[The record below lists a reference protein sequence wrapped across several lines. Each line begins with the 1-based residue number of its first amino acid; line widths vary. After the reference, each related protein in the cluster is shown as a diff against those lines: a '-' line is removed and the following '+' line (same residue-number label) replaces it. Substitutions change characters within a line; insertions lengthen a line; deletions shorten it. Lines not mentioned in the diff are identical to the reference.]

1 MCRMKLFQVL
11 LTTTHSRNY
20 RRIGGEWGIESSGGT
35 KLCENQKKKKRKE
48 ILFGWTRPPR
58 HADLFGW
65 DAVSRHSSSLVYVC
79 FFDSNDQ
86 IIIIIINCKS
96 SSKCSS
102 ASRRIGFSWVDERVG
117 ETKKNNNNNQ
127 RPRDFYRKIIETGGG
142 MSLLIVLGLGLF
154 ITVSLSIGSP
164 QG

>member
-1 MCRMKLFQVL
+1 MK
-11 LTTTHSRNY
+11 
-20 RRIGGEWGIESSGGT
+20 T
-35 KLCENQKKKKRKE
+35 KKKKKRKE

-86 IIIIIINCKS
+86 IMIIIINCKS

-142 MSLLIVLGLGLF
+142 TSLLIVLGLGLF